1 MSIFSHKQEMILKT
15 FDPFLEIILS
25 FSLKYPPHL
34 KLGMRKNLSLK
45 LNTHCATHHRIV
57 LVSYRT
63 QDFSITDF

>member
-34 KLGMRKNLSLK
+34 KLGMRKNLSLN
-45 LNTHCATHHRIV
+45 LILTV
-57 LVSYRT
+57 LL
-63 QDFSITDF
+63 IIA